1 MVAYGLLILQD
12 RTGPDKSDERL
23 IIERDNSNKIAPA
36 NLARRGV
43 QFPHAA
49 AQRNNR
55 RQYGKSPSIKRQPPQ
70 RVDEAAFVVEVK
82 RKWNHAKQR
91 LLRGLGLYSQVDEIP
106 LGLVVDCWI

>member
-1 MVAYGLLILQD
+1 MLAYGWLILHD
-12 RTGPDKSDERL
+12 WTDPDKSNERL
-23 IIERDNSNKIAPA
+23 TIERDNSNKIAPA
-36 NLARRGV
+36 NQARRGV
-43 QFPHAA
+43 QFPHTA

-55 RQYGKSPSIKRQPPQ
+55 RQDGKSPSIKRSPPQ

-91 LLRGLGLYSQVDEIP
+91 LLRGLGLYGQVDEIP